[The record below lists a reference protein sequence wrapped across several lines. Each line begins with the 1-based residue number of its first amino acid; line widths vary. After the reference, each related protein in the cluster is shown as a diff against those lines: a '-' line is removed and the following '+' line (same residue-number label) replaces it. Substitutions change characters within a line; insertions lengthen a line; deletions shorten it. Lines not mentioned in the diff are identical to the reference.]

1 MSYSKVH
8 LRFANYYLGEFDDP
22 LTNPEKFLGPNWET
36 VLNYWKYLDKLLPDD
51 FKHNF
56 VASPSNYT
64 SKIAAW
70 AKDITPRQAN
80 AWAASYETYSIRDYY
95 GWATVE
101 LIAMHKIIEEG
112 EPLFFVPQLFK
123 N

>member
-8 LRFANYYLGEFDDP
+8 LRFANYYPDNPDT

-56 VASPSNYT
+56 VASPSNYK
-64 SKIAAW
+64 SKIAEW
-70 AKDITPRQAN
+70 AMGITPQQAS
-80 AWAASYETYSIRDYY
+80 AWAASYLTYSIHDYY

-101 LIAMHKIIEEG
+101 LIAMHKILEEG
-112 EPLFFVPQLFK
+112 ESLFFVPQLF
-123 N
+123 NN